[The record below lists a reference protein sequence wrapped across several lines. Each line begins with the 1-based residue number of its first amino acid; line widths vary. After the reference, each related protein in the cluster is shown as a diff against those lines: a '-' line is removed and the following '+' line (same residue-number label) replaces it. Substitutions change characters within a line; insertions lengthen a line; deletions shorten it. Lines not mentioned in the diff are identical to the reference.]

1 MDDLEKKVEGALSS
15 GQPPGSSSS
24 AEPTAPEGASLVLDE
39 EIIDESRFLGST
51 IAAEPDFMAAL
62 PAAPLPPALQPL
74 VAPPPLPDDGR
85 FLGAPA
91 PSAPPAPSS
100 TALRPDQLFGKYRMV
115 RDLGAGG
122 MAQVFLAAIDG
133 PAGFQKQCVVKKILP
148 EFASDPNFS
157 QMFINEARIAA
168 MMSHQN
174 IVHVFEFSQDNGQF
188 FLAMEYV
195 AGASLDR
202 VIRVA
207 RKTNFP
213 LGPRVAVEVGIA
225 IANALAYAH
234 SLTTADGRPLK
245 IVHRDISPENILL
258 SRDGAVKLTDFGV
271 VKSSLTE
278 HATVAGVVKG
288 KWRYMSPEQVA
299 SHPVDARSDLFALGV
314 VLYEVATGK
323 RLFRADSLAATVNA
337 VMHARIEP
345 PSEVVPGFPPQLERV
360 LMTALDR
367 EPKRRF
373 QNALELATALE
384 QFRARQPWTS
394 SGKHLASI
402 VNTLFPKDGSQPG
415 VHTGSVASDMVA
427 QAPSFESD
435 ASTAAEDLHIDIDLA
450 APPAAETSNA
460 STILVIGAIALL
472 GSLVFWFLLA

>member
-1 MDDLEKKVEGALSS
+1 MDDLEKKVEGVHSS
-15 GQPPGSSSS
+15 GQPPS
-24 AEPTAPEGASLVLDE
+24 EPTAPDGASLVLDE
-39 EIIDESRFLGST
+39 EILDESRFLGST
-51 IAAEPDFMAAL
+51 VAAEPDFMAAL
-62 PAAPLPPALQPL
+62 PAAPLPPVLKSV
-74 VAPPPLPDDGR
+74 VATPPPLPEGP
-85 FLGAPA
+85 FLGEPA
-91 PSAPPAPSS
+91 PSAHEAG
-100 TALRPDQLFGKYRMV
+100 LKPDQLFGKYRMV

-148 EFASDPNFS
+148 EYASDPNFS

-207 RKTNFP
+207 RKTQFP

-234 SLTTADGRPLK
+234 TLTTADGRPLK

-278 HATVAGVVKG
+278 QATVAGVVKG

-314 VLYEVATGK
+314 VLYETAVGK
-323 RLFRADSLAATVNA
+323 RLFRADSLAATVSA

-345 PSEVVPGFPPQLERV
+345 PSEAVPGFPPQLEKI
-360 LMTALDR
+360 LMTALERD
-367 EPKRRF
+367 PKKRY
-373 QNALELATALE
+373 QSAVELATALE

-394 SGKHLASI
+394 SGKHLASV

-415 VHTGSVASDMVA
+415 VHPGSGVSDLVA

-435 ASTAAEDLHIDIDLA
+435 ESTAAEDVQIDIDFSSPSSPGEA
-450 APPAAETSNA
+450 SNKT
-460 STILVIGAIALL
+460 TILMIGAIALV